1 MLTEVFD
8 IGFNM
13 DIHVTSSPVF

>member
-1 MLTEVFD
+1 MFTDVFD